1 MLTKVALLTYPP
13 QVLSL
18 IGKHLLFLIERE
30 NVESRCLRDVVNNP
44 IAYMINQIFYDKQV
58 LRMFHSKEFLT
69 VAQEVCE
76 VLNVI
81 IF

>member
-1 MLTKVALLTYPP
+1 MQDPNSRVYLA
-13 QVLSL
+13 QVMSL

-30 NVESRCLRDVVNNP
+30 SAEGRCLGGVVNYPN
-44 IAYMINQIFYDKQV
+44 AYMVHQICHDKQV